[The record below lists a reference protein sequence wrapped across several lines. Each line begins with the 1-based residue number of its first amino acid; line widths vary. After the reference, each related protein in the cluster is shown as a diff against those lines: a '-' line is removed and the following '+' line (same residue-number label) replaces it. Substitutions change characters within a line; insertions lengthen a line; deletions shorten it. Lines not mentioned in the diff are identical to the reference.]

1 MNSTDTTICINIPTS
16 YVTTI
21 LTGTFTLVFL
31 SVVNIV
37 CPFVSNMVQNRTVHN
52 KTSNLIEM
60 IVNRLGVQTELK
72 CNNV

>member
-1 MNSTDTTICINIPTS
+1 MNSTDATICINIPSS

-21 LTGTFTLVFL
+21 LAGTFTLIFL

-37 CPFVSNMVQNRTVHN
+37 CPFVSNMVQNRTVHSR
-52 KTSNLIEM
+52 TSNLIEM

-72 CNNV
+72 HNNV